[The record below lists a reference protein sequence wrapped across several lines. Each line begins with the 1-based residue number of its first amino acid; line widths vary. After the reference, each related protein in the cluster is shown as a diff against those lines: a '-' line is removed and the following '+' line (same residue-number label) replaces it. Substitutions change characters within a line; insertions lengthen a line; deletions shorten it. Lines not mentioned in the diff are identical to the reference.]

1 VELADVDVRVV
12 IRVAV
17 EDLRTPD
24 VVRAIHALDANLFV
38 NALVALNT
46 ITALKMLSIQDDIIS
61 PANAVDADPAVPVA
75 VAI

>member
-1 VELADVDVRVV
+1 V
-12 IRVAV
+12 
-17 EDLRTPD
+17 
-24 VVRAIHALDANLFV
+24 DANLFV